1 MKENN
6 ISPEDIFF
14 TDESIFPLQ
23 AYMNR
28 GTNKIRI
35 SKKTRRRLKAG
46 NEESN
51 NLISREYHKFN
62 NSIMVSGGICNEGLG
77 ELIFHSGNLNSFA
90 YKQVLKY
97 YKEDLDKFPS
107 KIFQKD
113 GARSHSSKL
122 SRNMIQFLF
131 KDIYLS
137 QYGMKYYN

>member
-6 ISPEDIFF
+6 ITPENIFF

-28 GTNKIRI
+28 GTNKIRL
-35 SKKTRRRLKAG
+35 SKKTRRKIRAG

-62 NSIMVSGGICNEGLG
+62 NSIMVSGGISNEGLG

-90 YKQVLKY
+90 
-97 YKEDLDKFPS
+97 
-107 KIFQKD
+107 
-113 GARSHSSKL
+113 
-122 SRNMIQFLF
+122 
-131 KDIYLS
+131 
-137 QYGMKYYN
+137 